1 MADERPNVVL
11 FPFMAQGHI
20 IPFLALAHH
29 IEQMGY
35 AVTFVNT
42 QLNIKKLQKSLPPPP
57 SSSIKFVVI
66 PFNCADHGL
75 PPETEN
81 TDSCR
86 YDLFFRLIEATPT
99 LELPFRKVLSDLIET
114 GEKPL
119 CVVSDLFFGW
129 AADVAHEFGI
139 FHAIFS
145 SSSGFGMACCYSL
158 RLINLP
164 HKHTDSVEFSL
175 PDFPEAG
182 KVHVN
187 QMPFPTLVSWEDDAM
202 TKFQRKNLPKWSS
215 SDALIFN
222 TVEDL
227 DGSGLSFF
235 RRKLRIPVWSIGPIL
250 LSRRDTSR
258 EAASSLEKCMEW
270 MDKREPK
277 SVLYISFG
285 SQNTISA
292 SQMMNLA
299 KALDAS
305 SRNFIWAARPPLE
318 ADINAEFASDK
329 WLPEGF
335 PQRVHDQGRGLIIS
349 RWAPQVKILAH
360 NSVAAFMS
368 HCGWNSVLESLKNGV
383 PLIGWPIAAEQFYN
397 AKLLVEEVG
406 VCVEVARGTN
416 VEVREEDIMEKIEM
430 VMGETEEGKR
440 MRRRAGDVKEMIE
453 EAMRDEGDSKGSS
466 VKAMHEFFADA
477 KSSCFWPTRRNSI
490 GEAKAP

>member
-42 QLNIKKLQKSLPPPP
+42 PLNIKKLHKSLPPPP
-57 SSSIKFVVI
+57 SSSIKLVEI
-66 PFNCADHGL
+66 AFNSADHGL

-81 TDSCR
+81 TDSGP
-86 YDLFFRLIEATPT
+86 YDLFIRLIEATPA
-99 LELPFRKVLSDLIET
+99 LELPFRKLLSDLTEN

-119 CVVSDLFFGW
+119 CVVSDFFFGW

-145 SSSGFGMACCYSL
+145 
-158 RLINLP
+158 
-164 HKHTDSVEFSL
+164 
-175 PDFPEAG
+175 AG
-182 KVHVN
+182 KVHVT
-187 QMPFPTLVSWEDDAM
+187 QMPFPTLVAGENDPM
-202 TKFQRKNLPKWSS
+202 TKFQWKNLPKWSS
-215 SDALIFN
+215 SDAFIFN

-227 DGSGLSFF
+227 DRTGLSFF
-235 RRKLRIPVWSIGPIL
+235 RRQLRIPVWPIGPLL

-258 EAASSLEKCMEW
+258 EATSSLEKCMEW
-270 MDKREPK
+270 LDKREPK

-305 SRNFIWAARPPLE
+305 SRNFIWVARPPLE
-318 ADINAEFASDK
+318 GDINAEFASDK

-335 PQRVHDQGRGLIIS
+335 PQRVHDQERGLIIS
-349 RWAPQVKILAH
+349 RWAPQVEILAH

-383 PLIGWPIAAEQFYN
+383 PLIGWPVAAEQFYN
-397 AKLLVEEVG
+397 AKMLVEEVG

-416 VEVREEDIMEKIEM
+416 VEVREENITEKIEM
-430 VMGETEEGKR
+430 VMGESEEGRR
-440 MRRRAGDVKEMIE
+440 MRRRAGEVKEMIE

-466 VKAMHEFFADA
+466 VKAMHDFFAAA
-477 KSSCFWPTRRNSI
+477 KSSCF
-490 GEAKAP
+490 

>member
-42 QLNIKKLQKSLPPPP
+42 PLNIKKLHKSLPPPP
-57 SSSIKFVVI
+57 SSSIKLVEI
-66 PFNCADHGL
+66 AFNSADHGL
-75 PPETEN
+75 PPEMEN
-81 TDSCR
+81 TVSGP
-86 YDLFFRLIEATPT
+86 YDLFIRLIEATPT
-99 LELPFRKVLSDLIET
+99 LELPFRKLLSDLTEN

-119 CVVSDLFFGW
+119 CVVSDFFFGW

-145 SSSGFGMACCYSL
+145 GSSGFGLACSYSL
-158 RLINLP
+158 RLNLP
-164 HKHTDSVEFSL
+164 HKHTDNAEFFL

-182 KVHVN
+182 KVHVT
-187 QMPFPTLVSWEDDAM
+187 QMPFPTLVAGENDPM
-202 TKFQRKNLPKWSS
+202 TKFQWKNLPKWS
-215 SDALIFN
+215 N
-222 TVEDL
+222 
-227 DGSGLSFF
+227 G
-235 RRKLRIPVWSIGPIL
+235 
-250 LSRRDTSR
+250 DTSR
-258 EAASSLEKCMEW
+258 EATSSLEKCMEW
-270 MDKREPK
+270 LDKREPK

-305 SRNFIWAARPPLE
+305 SRNFIWVARPPLE
-318 ADINAEFASDK
+318 GDINAEFASDK

-335 PQRVHDQGRGLIIS
+335 PQRVHDQERGLIIS
-349 RWAPQVKILAH
+349 RWAPQVEILAH

-383 PLIGWPIAAEQFYN
+383 PLIGWPVAAEQFYN
-397 AKLLVEEVG
+397 AKMLVEEVG

-416 VEVREEDIMEKIEM
+416 VEVREEDITEKIEM
-430 VMGETEEGKR
+430 VMGESEEGRR
-440 MRRRAGDVKEMIE
+440 MRRRAGEVKEMIE
-453 EAMRDEGDSKGSS
+453 EGMRDEGDSKGSS
-466 VKAMHEFFADA
+466 VKAMHEFFAA
-477 KSSCFWPTRRNSI
+477 ANSSCF
-490 GEAKAP
+490 